1 MKPGYD
7 FSIASGE
14 ELNIQCTV
22 SNPDSLIDV
31 NDGNLIM
38 RKDGSSLAGFVIFK
52 KNKCFYILI
61 LIYQFYFVRFPF
73 VLYYV
78 RNLFCFT
85 RY

>member
-1 MKPGYD
+1 MIPRLVIQMKPGYD

-14 ELNIQCTV
+14 GLNIQCTV

-52 KNKCFYILI
+52 KQMLLYPNLPIL
-61 LIYQFYFVRFPF
+61 F
-73 VLYYV
+73 
-78 RNLFCFT
+78 
-85 RY
+85 